1 MSTKIILNCKRCG
14 YRYAFYSSNI
24 PNVNGQSFDC
34 PNCRAEIDSRMK
46 LNISTAAGAFEK
58 ANLDFKNEQG
68 EQLFV
73 MSLEIVETP
82 DQSK

>member
-1 MSTKIILNCKRCG
+1 MSTKIILNCKRCE

-24 PNVNGQSFDC
+24 PNANGQNFSC
-34 PNCRAEIDSRMK
+34 PNCLTEIDSRMK

-58 ANLDFKNEQG
+58 ANLEFKNEQG

-82 DQSK
+82 DRVK